1 MTDLLRLIVVVPLA
15 YVAAVIAA
23 GFVVAWSLFGPGLD
37 GEPIDFFAGSVI
49 AVSLMAGAV
58 SFVPALVAVVLAEAF
73 AWRSAFTYL
82 AVGGAIGFATDR
94 LADFAGPVELAGR
107 RPVLY
112 LAAGFVGGF
121 VYWAI
126 AGRSAGTRR

>member
-1 MTDLLRLIVVVPLA
+1 MPLA

-23 GFVVAWSLFGPGLD
+23 GLVVAYRLFGPGLD
-37 GEPIDFFAGSVI
+37 GEAIDFFAGSVI
-49 AVSLMAGAV
+49 GVSLMAGAV

-82 AVGGAIGFATDR
+82 AVGGAIGFAAGR
-94 LADFAGPVELAGR
+94 LAGFAGPAELAGH
-107 RPVLY
+107 RPALS

-126 AGRSAGTRR
+126 AGRRAGTTR

>member
-1 MTDLLRLIVVVPLA
+1 MTDLLRLVVVVPLA

-23 GFVVAWSLFGPGLD
+23 GFVVAYSLFGPGID
-37 GEPIDFFAGSVI
+37 GEAIDFFAGSVI

-73 AWRSAFTYL
+73 GWRSAFTYL
-82 AVGGAIGFATDR
+82 AVGGAVGFAADR
-94 LADFAGPVELAGR
+94 LTAFAGPVELAGR

-121 VYWAI
+121 VYWLI
-126 AGRSAGTRR
+126 ADRSAGTTR